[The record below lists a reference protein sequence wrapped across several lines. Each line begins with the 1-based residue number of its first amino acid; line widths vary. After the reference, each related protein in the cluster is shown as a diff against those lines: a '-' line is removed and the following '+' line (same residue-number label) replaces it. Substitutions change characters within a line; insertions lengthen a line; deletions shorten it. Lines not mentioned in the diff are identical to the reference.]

1 MNKKI
6 IPFFFIISSV
16 VILLTLTGCQES
28 KTLKVENNQ
37 NQEVS
42 LWVRPVS
49 ASNNTPELQK
59 EGVIAAN
66 STKSFKI
73 VFTSNSWADQI
84 EVIDQNGTTL
94 FSHNYTMSQLDTI
107 KWKITLPENNP

>member
-6 IPFFFIISSV
+6 IPFFFIISSI

-28 KTLKVENNQ
+28 KTLKIENNQ

-59 EGVIAAN
+59 QGVVAAN
-66 STKSFKI
+66 STKSFNI
-73 VFTSNSWADQI
+73 VFTVDSWADQI
-84 EVIDQNGTTL
+84 EVTDQNGTTL
-94 FSHNYTMSQLDTI
+94 FSQNYTMSQLNI
-107 KWKITLPENNP
+107 IRWKITLPANNP